1 MVKSTIAIIA
11 AAGIAGAVVALV
23 PPPRSAIAASE
34 IDFPSLAVATVAA
47 APIPAASAQAS
58 AQADVGS
65 CTRAWPYYEQSCLHN
80 SRPSNSTAHIVRV
93 IVYDGSAANRAL
105 KARH

>member
-47 APIPAASAQAS
+47 APIPVAS

-93 IVYDGSAANRAL
+93 IADDGSVANRAL
-105 KARH
+105 KVRH